1 KSAENPH
8 YLHWTFNEESQEVEC
23 IGPGIMGK
31 RYPGKLAALK
41 DGEGPKF
48 EKGLYGQGIYFNGKD
63 AFIETEFKGIGGNRP
78 RTVVFWVKVP
88 KDFSTRNGYGIVS
101 WGALEEGAA
110 WQISPNPTK
119 KDGLIGRL
127 RAGTH
132 KGMVIGTTDL
142 RDDEWH
148 HVAIVMYGGEDAEVS
163 THILIYIDGQ
173 LEKTSKKSVAK
184 IRTNLTG
191 KKSKSLMIGRNLGF
205 SGGRHPNKFFKG
217 SLDELFI
224 FDTALSEEQIRS
236 LMNTNSLPLKGE
248 L

>member
-1 KSAENPH
+1 
-8 YLHWTFNEESQEVEC
+8 
-23 IGPGIMGK
+23 
-31 RYPGKLAALK
+31 
-41 DGEGPKF
+41 
-48 EKGLYGQGIYFNGKD
+48 
-63 AFIETEFKGIGGNRP
+63 
-78 RTVVFWVKVP
+78 
-88 KDFSTRNGYGIVS
+88 
-101 WGALEEGAA
+101 
-110 WQISPNPTK
+110 
-119 KDGLIGRL
+119 
-127 RAGTH
+127 
-132 KGMVIGTTDL
+132 MVIGTTDL

-191 KKSKSLMIGRNLGF
+191 KKSKSLTIGRNLGF

-224 FDTALSEEQIRS
+224 FDTALSDEQIRS
-236 LMNTNSLPLKGE
+236 LMNTNSLPRKGE